1 MPKYAGSPSGR
12 VQSPFGRASVH
23 SVFMFAVY
31 SLYGYCS
38 QQFRQAVSFLCRMY
52 AAILFC
58 FDESFCCQSLCA
70 ENSSACSASYCIVGQ
85 TYEFVIVY
93 GILTET
99 SNRNAHSILII
110 YILCYL
116 RTVVFL
122 KVLDKV
128 LRCAWK
134 LKLLRNAAEVFKSFD
149 QLLFRRFLAEFYKT
163 AAVWPFSTGTR
174 MHWQVI
180 TGS

>member
-70 ENSSACSASYCIVGQ
+70 ENRSAGCAAHGVVGQ
-85 TYEFVIVY
+85 TDKLPVID
-93 GILTET
+93 GILAKT
-99 SNRNAHSILII
+99 SHRNAHSVFVIHIQG
-110 YILCYL
+110 YL
-116 RTVVFL
+116 RTVV
-122 KVLDKV
+122 
-128 LRCAWK
+128 
-134 LKLLRNAAEVFKSFD
+134 S
-149 QLLFRRFLAEFYKT
+149 
-163 AAVWPFSTGTR
+163 S
-174 MHWQVI
+174 I
-180 TGS
+180 